1 MMVVSP
7 ALPSANPWLP
17 LSARIQRI
25 TPEIAGTATYDFE
38 LEDSAA
44 AASYR
49 FLPGQFNM
57 IYLPGFGE
65 SAISISSDA
74 RQIGSLSHTVRVVGN
89 VTGALARSR
98 IGDQVLLRGPFGSA
112 WPVADCVGRDVV
124 ISAGGIGLA
133 ALRTMIYHVIGQR
146 ADFGQV
152 HLLYG
157 ARAPDGLLYRD
168 EFDGWKQAGIL
179 VDVTVDAGGP
189 DWDGHIGAVPLLLHG
204 LRLDAANTRILMC
217 GPEIM
222 MRFMIF
228 AALAQRVAAEHI
240 YLSMERNMNCAV
252 GFCGHCL
259 LGPAFICKNGPV
271 FTYQQMEPYLHV
283 EDL

>member
-1 MMVVSP
+1 MIVACPQSSQ
-7 ALPSANPWLP
+7 ADPWLP
-17 LSARIQRI
+17 VSARIRQI
-25 TPEIAGTATYDFE
+25 TPEIAGTATYEFE

-44 AASYR
+44 AAAYR

-57 IYLPGFGE
+57 LYLPGFGE

-74 RQIGSLSHTVRVVGN
+74 QKIGSLSHTVRVVGN
-89 VTGALARSR
+89 VTGALGRSR
-98 IGDQVLLRGPFGSA
+98 VSDQVLMRGPFGSA
-112 WPVADCVGRDVV
+112 WPIADCIGHDVV
-124 ISAGGIGLA
+124 IAAGGIGLA
-133 ALRTMIYHVIGQR
+133 ALRSMIYHVISHR
-146 ADFGQV
+146 VDFGGV

-157 ARAPDGLLYRD
+157 ARAPDGLLYHG
-168 EFDGWKQAGIL
+168 EFETWKQAGIH
-179 VDVTVDAGGP
+179 VDVTVDFGGP
-189 DWDGHIGAVPLLLHG
+189 DWQGHIGVVPLLLQR
-204 LRLDAANTRILMC
+204 LRLDATNTRILTC

-222 MRFMIF
+222 MRFVIF
-228 AALAQRVAAEHI
+228 EALAQQVAAEHI

-271 FTYQQMEPYLHV
+271 FTFKQVEPYLHV